1 MQCVIVNRMARVGL
15 FGPSLLQLENSAKPT
30 SMHSSIIAK
39 LLKLLKVIS
48 ETQKPLTF
56 SELAKKCDLNKST
69 IHRLLAIGVEERLVQ
84 YDKQR
89 KVYLLGS
96 TVFELVRNAYSGY
109 DIQSV
114 ALDEML
120 KLHEQFDANI
130 TIGVPSGMEVVYL
143 RILES
148 RHSLGGVQRPGMR
161 EAVHCSASGKALLA
175 YLPDK
180 VIAAKLDDYEFER
193 FTERT
198 ICTARDF
205 KAALNSVREHGF
217 GRNDREEYDH
227 FLGISAPIFNYV
239 SEPIAVLNIWSDH
252 PRHSIDDL
260 IEWSEDLKAA
270 AARVTSMIGGVSP
283 DIETLT
289 KS

>member
-1 MQCVIVNRMARVGL
+1 
-15 FGPSLLQLENSAKPT
+15 
-30 SMHSSIIAK
+30 MHSSIISK
-39 LLKLLKVIS
+39 LLKLLHVIS

-56 SELAKKCDLNKST
+56 SELAKKCDMNKST

-84 YDKQR
+84 YDKHR
-89 KVYLLGS
+89 KVYLLGP
-96 TVFELVRNAYSGY
+96 TVFELVRNAHKGY
-109 DIQSV
+109 DIQAV

-120 KLHEQFDANI
+120 KLHEQVDANI

-148 RHSLGGVQRPGMR
+148 RHSLGGVQHPGMR

-180 VIAAKLDDYEFER
+180 IIASKLDDYEFER

-198 ICTARDF
+198 ICTAREF
-205 KAALNSVREHGF
+205 KETLNSVREHGF

-227 FLGISAPIFNYV
+227 FIGISAPVFNYI
-239 SEPIAVLNIWSDH
+239 SEPIAVINIWSDY
-252 PRHSIDDL
+252 PRHTIDDL
-260 IEWSEDLKAA
+260 LEWTDELKAA
-270 AARVTSMIGGVSP
+270 ANRVTASIGGVAP
-283 DIETLT
+283 DINTL
-289 KS
+289 SAG